1 MNSNSLFPDY
11 SVLETGRTEAQAVRL
26 AQQLHEVDLHMLVTD
41 SDRRSVVARLR
52 REGIA
57 DAMQLVLLTEAEVLR
72 WPGVGPVFVEIL
84 AAMRRQVVA
93 NPERIVETWHNQHR
107 LLVLPDDL
115 KLQTETDDFFGT
127 LLAAEDES
135 AASYG
140 PRNERTGSRT
150 NPDLSATIEEME
162 RCLVAAVEMMGYRA
176 ESGVVLRKYLLE
188 GLPAATIVE
197 SQHLASPAS
206 LYRVVHKNFCAP
218 LLQGYPVKG
227 IQLSDKMMQRV
238 KMLRKELVYT
248 PASVLSVLSRM
259 SPARFLE
266 VLGLTLLQ
274 RTQAE
279 AFWGGDYIVREG
291 EVERCRRTLRDLLV
305 SLQFRVVAVREN
317 TIRRSM
323 QALGPKG
330 RTGAALIDQNFLR
343 VLLRSH
349 PCIEEDRKGY
359 RLVSERLNYDCARLA
374 RIVYDAHGPI
384 TLADVLAQYERRYM
398 QRPERVS
405 IANVRTRFP
414 QVHSVSR
421 GVWRWK

>member
-135 AASYG
+135 AAGYG
-140 PRNERTGSRT
+140 PCNERTGSRT

-197 SQHLASPAS
+197 SQHLASTAS

-227 IQLSDKMMQRV
+227 IQLSDKMMQSV

-279 AFWGGDYIVREG
+279 AFWGDDYIVREG
-291 EVERCRRTLRDLLV
+291 EVERCRRTLRDLLA

-330 RTGAALIDQNFLR
+330 RTGAAQIDQNFLR